1 MRIVHAIAYALRRIA
16 GAPDYAGYV
25 AHVREHHP
33 GTEPLSPADFERQQ
47 LSARYERPGARC
59 C

>member
-25 AHVREHHP
+25 AHVRKHHP
-33 GTEPLSPADFERQQ
+33 GIEPLSPADFERQQ